1 MYNKETICVQGNYK
15 PGNGEPRVL
24 PLYQSTT
31 FKYSSIDQLAELF
44 DLKVDGH
51 IYSRISN
58 PTIQAFEEK
67 ISLLEG
73 GVASV
78 AVSSGQSANM
88 LAVLNI
94 CKSGDSIL
102 CSSKVYG
109 GTFNLLGPSLKKF
122 GINLISFDLDSSED
136 EIVELAKENTKVVFA
151 ETLANPTLEVIDFE
165 KIANV
170 AKRINVPFIVDNSLA
185 SPVLCNPLKYGANIV
200 THSTTKYLDGHAS
213 SVGGIIV
220 DGGNFNWDNGK
231 FPELV
236 EPDPTYHGISYTQKF
251 GNAAYATK
259 ARVQLL
265 RDYGNCLSP
274 FNAYLTNLNVETLH
288 LRMERHSENAFKI
301 AKFLEKHEN
310 VDWIN
315 YPGLEDNKYYEN
327 AKKYLS
333 KGCSGVLSFG
343 VRGGLENAKK
353 FVEKLQIA
361 SLVTHVSD
369 VRTCVIHPASTT
381 HRQLTEEQLIAS
393 GVLPS
398 LIRLSV
404 GIENVEDLIA
414 DLNQA
419 LNF

>member
-73 GVASV
+73 GVSSV

-122 GINLISFDLDSSED
+122 GIDLISFDLDSSED

-231 FPELV
+231 FP
-236 EPDPTYHGISYTQKF
+236 
-251 GNAAYATK
+251 
-259 ARVQLL
+259 
-265 RDYGNCLSP
+265 
-274 FNAYLTNLNVETLH
+274 
-288 LRMERHSENAFKI
+288 
-301 AKFLEKHEN
+301 
-310 VDWIN
+310 
-315 YPGLEDNKYYEN
+315 
-327 AKKYLS
+327 
-333 KGCSGVLSFG
+333 
-343 VRGGLENAKK
+343 
-353 FVEKLQIA
+353 
-361 SLVTHVSD
+361 
-369 VRTCVIHPASTT
+369 
-381 HRQLTEEQLIAS
+381 
-393 GVLPS
+393 
-398 LIRLSV
+398 
-404 GIENVEDLIA
+404 
-414 DLNQA
+414 
-419 LNF
+419 

>member
-1 MYNKETICVQGNYK
+1 
-15 PGNGEPRVL
+15 
-24 PLYQSTT
+24 
-31 FKYSSIDQLAELF
+31 
-44 DLKVDGH
+44 
-51 IYSRISN
+51 
-58 PTIQAFEEK
+58 
-67 ISLLEG
+67 
-73 GVASV
+73 
-78 AVSSGQSANM
+78 M

-122 GINLISFDLDSSED
+122 GIDLISFDLDSSED

-288 LRMERHSENAFKI
+288 LRMERHSENALKI
-301 AKFLEKHEN
+301 ARFLEKHEN

-333 KGCSGVLSFG
+333 RGCSGVLSFG